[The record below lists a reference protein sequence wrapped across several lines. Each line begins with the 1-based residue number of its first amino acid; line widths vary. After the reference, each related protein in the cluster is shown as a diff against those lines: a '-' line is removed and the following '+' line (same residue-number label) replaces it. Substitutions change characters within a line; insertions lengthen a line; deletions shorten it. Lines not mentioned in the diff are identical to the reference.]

1 MTNAKGALNGNHNLE
16 QAKSNAN
23 TTINGLQH
31 LTTAQKDK
39 LKQQVQQAQNVA
51 GVDTVKSSANTLNGA
66 MGTLRNSIQDN
77 TATKNGQNYLDSTER
92 TKQTIT
98 MLLIVLMVSLM
109 QQAIQIWM
117 LMQLTKSLHK

>member
-1 MTNAKGALNGNHNLE
+1 M
-16 QAKSNAN
+16 
-23 TTINGLQH
+23 
-31 LTTAQKDK
+31 
-39 LKQQVQQAQNVA
+39 QQAQNVA

-77 TATKNGQNYLDSTER
+77 AATKMAKTILMLQKV

-98 MLLIVLMVSLM
+98 MLLIVLIVSLM

-117 LMQLTKSLHK
+117 LMQLTKSLHKSDINEKCIRWYT

>member
-1 MTNAKGALNGNHNLE
+1 MLN
-16 QAKSNAN
+16 Q
-23 TTINGLQH
+23 
-31 LTTAQKDK
+31 D
-39 LKQQVQQAQNVA
+39 
-51 GVDTVKSSANTLNGA
+51 ANTLNGA

-77 TATKNGQNYLDSTER
+77 AAAKMAKTILMLQKV

-117 LMQLTKSLHK
+117 LHAINQIATQVTSTKNALDGTHNLTQAKQTATNAIDGATNLNKAQKNA

>member
-1 MTNAKGALNGNHNLE
+1 M
-16 QAKSNAN
+16 
-23 TTINGLQH
+23 
-31 LTTAQKDK
+31 
-39 LKQQVQQAQNVA
+39 QQAQNVA

-77 TATKNGQNYLDSTER
+77 AATKMAKTILMLQKV

>member
-1 MTNAKGALNGNHNLE
+1 M
-16 QAKSNAN
+16 
-23 TTINGLQH
+23 
-31 LTTAQKDK
+31 
-39 LKQQVQQAQNVA
+39 QQAQNVA

-77 TATKNGQNYLDSTER
+77 TGTKMAKTILMLQKV